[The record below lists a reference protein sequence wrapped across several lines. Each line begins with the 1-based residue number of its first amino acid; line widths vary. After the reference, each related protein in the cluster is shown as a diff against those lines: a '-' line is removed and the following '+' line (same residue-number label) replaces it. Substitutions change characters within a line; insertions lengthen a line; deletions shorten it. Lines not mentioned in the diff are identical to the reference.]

1 MGAMTIDAGL
11 IAIVFAT
18 TTTTTTTPAR
28 EGNVCGCVKRHTV

>member
-18 TTTTTTTPAR
+18 TTTTTTPAR